1 MSGKAYNSIFVAN
14 PQRAG
19 CERLERTDSCRRFRY
34 ETQTF
39 ELLQAEAPPIDH
51 MFDWLVE
58 AGVGQLILAVNH
70 LSDRLRLEL
79 AARKME
85 DRMLLAVEETPLG
98 TGGPLRLAAPLLTGE
113 EPLVVVNGDVVSD
126 IDLAELSRAHL
137 ESGAE
142 ATIALFSAKDTRP
155 FGLVTL
161 DSQDQI
167 VSFEEKSPKNEGL
180 GRINA
185 GADIL
190 NRSVIDMIPAGRVSL
205 EREIFPVLAS
215 RVKLRGWKHTGFWY
229 DIGKI
234 PDYVTANL
242 ELLERPDY
250 SLAKARQQASVA
262 GVEQPSYLGDDCV
275 VEEGAKLGPRA
286 ILSPKVKVKAGAK
299 VRDTIVFE
307 ETVFGEN
314 CRVEESLIGERTV
327 IGKGATIGRGS
338 IIAGQITVPEGE
350 NVSPGSIVLN

>member
-1 MSGKAYNSIFVAN
+1 MGGARGLKGLIL
-14 PQRAG
+14 AG
-19 CERLERTDSCRRFRY
+19 GFATRLRPLSCSKPK
-34 ETQTF
+34 
-39 ELLQAEAPPIDH
+39 LLFPLVGTPLIDH

-58 AGVGQLILAVNH
+58 GGAGQLILAVNH
-70 LSDRLRLEL
+70 LSDKLRFEV

-85 DRMLLAVEETPLG
+85 DRMLLSVEETPLG
-98 TGGPLRLAAPLLTGE
+98 TGGPLRLAAPLLDGK

-137 ESGAE
+137 ESSAE
-142 ATIALFSAKDTRP
+142 ATIALFSVKDTRP

-167 VSFEEKSPKNEGL
+167 VGFEEKSLKNEGA
-180 GRINA
+180 GWINA
-185 GADIL
+185 GVYVL
-190 NRSVIDMIPAGRVSL
+190 NASVIDMIPAGRAVSL

-215 RVKLRGWKHTGFWY
+215 RMKLRGWRHTGFWY

-250 SLAKARQQASVA
+250 LSKARQLAPNV
-262 GVEQPSYLGDDCV
+262 GVEQPSFLGDDCI

-286 ILSPKVKVKAGAK
+286 ILSPKVRVKAGAK

-307 ETVFGEN
+307 ETIFGEN
-314 CRVEESLIGERTV
+314 CRVEESVIGERTV
-327 IGKGATIGRGS
+327 IGKGATIGKGS
-338 IIAGQITVPEGE
+338 IIAGQITVPEGA